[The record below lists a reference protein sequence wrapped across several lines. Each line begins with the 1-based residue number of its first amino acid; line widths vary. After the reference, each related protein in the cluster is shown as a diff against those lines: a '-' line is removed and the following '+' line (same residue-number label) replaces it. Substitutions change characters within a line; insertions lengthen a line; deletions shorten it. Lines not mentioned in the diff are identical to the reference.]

1 MFSPDG
7 AKVATAVDHRLVLRD
22 AETLAVIFM
31 QDCDSKI
38 DRIEWSRDSDH
49 VLCAMYRKGKV
60 QCFRAS
66 DDEWRCAV
74 DEGPAGLAFAKW
86 SPCGTRVLCVTE
98 FRLRVSVWS
107 LIDATCV
114 YIRAPK
120 FADGRGLDFSPDGK
134 FLAFVRRERCA
145 DSILVVD
152 ARDWTTA
159 SAFAVATEDLADA
172 RWSPDSTSIAVHD
185 APHAYAL
192 ILYAPDG
199 RVLRDFKPDV
209 GGGTAS
215 TTSTVPR
222 ADVAADAAGVRCQRW
237 SSGGSF
243 LAAGGRDRR
252 CRVLNHVSWR
262 AFADLAHA
270 DRVVAPAT
278 VAVYEETEE
287 RASRMGVAADSRD
300 ENADENASRAAN
312 APRNVDPDA
321 SGSGEWWDDVL
332 DGDESGFGAKDPVR
346 VAARRKRELESGAL
360 VPRYVVRALP
370 ASLPIEERVPK
381 ETSGDDAEPSEVSCE
396 GVSKIAWSFDDRF
409 LATSDARTP
418 RAVWIWDMV
427 NIELCA
433 VLVQM
438 DDVAAF
444 EWDPRMNRL
453 AIVTGSERVYVWS
466 PDGASFVQIPLP
478 GFTAKTVSW
487 NPVGDSFLLGDKGTF
502 CCAFLG

>member
-31 QDCDSKI
+31 QDCAAKI
-38 DRIEWSRDSDH
+38 DKIEWSRDSDH

-74 DEGPAGLAFAKW
+74 DEGPAGIAFAKW

-98 FRLRVSVWS
+98 FRLRVTVWS

-134 FLAFVRRERCA
+134 FLAFVRRERAA

-152 ARDWTTA
+152 ARDWTVA

-215 TTSTVPR
+215 TTSTEPR

-278 VAVYEETEE
+278 AAVYEETEE
-287 RASRMGVAADSRD
+287 RAVARASRADEN
-300 ENADENASRAAN
+300 ENADPA
-312 APRNVDPDA
+312 DD
-321 SGSGEWWDDVL
+321 SGEWWDDAL
-332 DGDESGFGAKDPVR
+332 DGDDGESSSAR
-346 VAARRKRELESGAL
+346 VKHAARDAVRREKDLESGAL

-370 ASLPIEERVPK
+370 ASLPIDDDDGSRD
-381 ETSGDDAEPSEVSCE
+381 DDAGESVSSS
-396 GVSKIAWSFDDRF
+396 GVFRAAWSHDDRF
-409 LATSDARTP
+409 LATCDARTS

-438 DDVAAF
+438 RRVAAF
-444 EWDPRMNRL
+444 EWDPRANRL
-453 AIVTGSERVYVWS
+453 AVVTGSERAYVWS
-466 PDGASFVQIPLP
+466 PEGASFVQIPLP
-478 GFTAKTVSW
+478 GFTAKTLSW
-487 NPVGDSFLLGDKGTF
+487 NPVGDSFLLGDTGTF
-502 CCAFLG
+502 CCAFMG